1 MEWNCMTKLNAVKA
15 IFKKWKKHRLT
26 LYGKNVIIKSLGGS
40 GLSFLFSVLPSPDE
54 HFFKEYDAALTDFL
68 WDSSTTKIKKDTL
81 FKSFENSGIN
91 LLDLR
96 SFDKALKIKWI
107 KYITDKAENSLSIL
121 MSKDITKLK
130 DIIWK
135 GNISYSDIKKVTS
148 IKNVFLGS
156 VLGAWTTVKYE
167 KLTSPKKE
175 VLLKQCL
182 WLNSYIRVQNKP
194 VFYKTMFEKGIVNL
208 QDIMKNN
215 CVFLTY
221 RELCVKFDCVFN
233 IMEYNSLLSAIP
245 WKRILSAETDAS
257 KPIDTVSYENL
268 IHDNKSCRKTYTG
281 VPTSQGSWPAEFS
294 DVNFDPALWNKIY
307 KHIYFSS
314 SNNILKNF
322 QLKLIHRC
330 LPRKRILWRSG
341 KVDSPNCNFCNTV
354 NDDIIHIYYSC
365 NVSKEF
371 WSKVATYTHL
381 IMPNVTVLNQFDI
394 IFGPISFENELLS
407 FIVLAAK
414 HHIHR
419 SYWSHRSPNIDVF
432 KTLLDKYEYIERLL
446 ALQNDTL
453 IKHNEKWEAY
463 EKQL

>member
-1 MEWNCMTKLNAVKA
+1 M
-15 IFKKWKKHRLT
+15 
-26 LYGKNVIIKSLGGS
+26 IIKSLGGS
-40 GLSFLFSVLPSPDE
+40 GLSFLFSILPSPDE

-68 WDSSTTKIKKDTL
+68 WDFSTTKIKKDTL
-81 FKSFENSGIN
+81 FKSFENGGIN

-130 DIIWK
+130 YIIWK

-148 IKNVFLGS
+148 IKNVLLGS
-156 VLGAWTTVKYE
+156 VLEAWTTVKYE

-194 VFYKTMFEKGIVNL
+194 VLYKTMFEKGIVNL
-208 QDIMKNN
+208 QYTMKNK
-215 CVFLTY
+215 CVFHTY

-268 IHDNKSCRKTYTG
+268 IHDNKSCRKSYNFIINKTYAG
-281 VPTSQGSWPAEFS
+281 LPTSQGSWPAEFT
-294 DVNFDPALWNKIY
+294 DVNFDPALWNNL
-307 KHIYFSS
+307 HIYFSS

-371 WSKVATYTHL
+371 WSKVATYTYL
-381 IMPNVTVLNQFDI
+381 IMPNVTVLNQFHL

-419 SYWSHRSPNIDVF
+419 SYWSHRSPNIDVL

>member
-1 MEWNCMTKLNAVKA
+1 
-15 IFKKWKKHRLT
+15 
-26 LYGKNVIIKSLGGS
+26 
-40 GLSFLFSVLPSPDE
+40 
-54 HFFKEYDAALTDFL
+54 
-68 WDSSTTKIKKDTL
+68 
-81 FKSFENSGIN
+81 
-91 LLDLR
+91 
-96 SFDKALKIKWI
+96 
-107 KYITDKAENSLSIL
+107 

-156 VLGAWTTVKYE
+156 VLEAWTTVKYE

-182 WLNSYIRVQNKP
+182 WLNSYIRLQNKP

-245 WKRILSAETDAS
+245 WKIILSAETDAS

-268 IHDNKSCRKTYTG
+268 IHDNKSCRKSYNFIINKTYAG
-281 VPTSQGSWPAEFS
+281 LPTSQGSWPAEFT

-407 FIVLAAK
+407 FIVLAEK

-419 SYWSHRSPNIDVF
+419 SYWSHKSPNIDVF